1 MIHIRLVSVMVDNQQ
16 KAHDFYTQKVG
27 FVVKQD
33 IPMGEFRWLTVGHP
47 DEPMEVS
54 IEPNQLPSAKAMQED
69 LYEKGIPWT
78 AMMTDNLAAEHARLT
93 KAGVKFK
100 SAPQEMGGVKVAS
113 FDDTCG
119 NWIQLYE
126 Q

>member
-1 MIHIRLVSVMVDNQQ
+1 MIHIRLVGLVVEDQQ
-16 KAHDFYTQKVG
+16 RAHDFYTEKVG
-27 FVVKQD
+27 FVVKND
-33 IPMGEFRWLTVGHP
+33 IPMGEFRWLTVGQA
-47 DEPMEVS
+47 DEVMEVS
-54 IEPNQLPSAKAMQED
+54 LEPNQLPSAKAMQED

-78 AMMTDNLAAEHARLT
+78 AFMTNDVDGEYERMSAL
-93 KAGVKFK
+93 GVKFK
-100 SAPQEMGGVKVAS
+100 SEPQDMGGVKVVS

>member
-1 MIHIRLVSVMVDNQQ
+1 MIHIRLVSVVVGDQQ
-16 KAHDFYTQKVG
+16 KAHDFYTEKVG
-27 FVVKQD
+27 FVVKND

-47 DEPMEVS
+47 DEVMEVS
-54 IEPNQLPSAKAMQED
+54 LEPNQLPSAKAMQDD
-69 LYEKGIPWT
+69 LFEKGIPWT
-78 AMMTDNLAAEHARLT
+78 AFMTNDINGEYERMSAL
-93 KAGVKFK
+93 GVKFK
-100 SAPQEMGGVKVAS
+100 SEPQEMGGVKVVS